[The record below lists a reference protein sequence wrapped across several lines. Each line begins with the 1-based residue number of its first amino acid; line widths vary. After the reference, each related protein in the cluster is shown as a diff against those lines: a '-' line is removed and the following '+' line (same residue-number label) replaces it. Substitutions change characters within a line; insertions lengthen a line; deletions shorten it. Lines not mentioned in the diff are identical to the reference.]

1 LLLSTWLAVVMLE
14 VFKKTG
20 WVLNNYS
27 QFCFCKNLPK
37 HGRHGQ
43 PFFGLVNRFCNYKR
57 HHIFRKGLCGYHAEI
72 IFSQNNLAFRLSCFT
87 CKKTFPKIS
96 FSQQALFT
104 SEIFMVRSPCGLMWT
119 WVYSGTLV
127 SFHRKCWQGGLAL
140 IPIWP
145 LALI

>member
-1 LLLSTWLAVVMLE
+1 MLE

-72 IFSQNNLAFRLSCFT
+72 IFSQNNLAFRASHA
-87 CKKTFPKIS
+87 KKLFQKFLFHSKRFSPMRSSWLIS
-96 FSQQALFT
+96 LRAHVNVGLFRYASFLPQEMLT
-104 SEIFMVRSPCGLMWT
+104 GW
-119 WVYSGTLV
+119 V
-127 SFHRKCWQGGLAL
+127 SFDSYLTLSLKPDQL
-140 IPIWP
+140 
-145 LALI
+145 

>member
-72 IFSQNNLAFRLSCFT
+72 IFSQNNLAFRASHAKKLFQKFIFHSKRFSPMRSSWFDLIAGSCERGFI
-87 CKKTFPKIS
+87 P
-96 FSQQALFT
+96 
-104 SEIFMVRSPCGLMWT
+104 VRRCHSYMSIPVFCVSPHW
-119 WVYSGTLV
+119 Y
-127 SFHRKCWQGGLAL
+127 
-140 IPIWP
+140 P
-145 LALI
+145 